1 MSVTSLIIAEIPYK
15 AKISLIDKVVQV
27 VGPQSLLFK
36 IEKYKSAHGV
46 DPAKWPEI
54 KVIDGEDILINEFIA
69 KAKKSFSLVYPH
81 EELCHC
87 RMVPTEKVFA
97 VIKENCFTA
106 AEVGRTTL
114 AGTGCGSC
122 RKDTEALIKQL
133 KG

>member
-1 MSVTSLIIAEIPYK
+1 MSSNSLIVAEIPYK
-15 AKISLIDKVVQV
+15 AKISLTGQTVQVIGPKTLLDKV
-27 VGPQSLLFK
+27 
-36 IEKYKSAHGV
+36 EKYKSTYGV
-46 DPAKWPEI
+46 NPTSWPEI

-87 RMVPTEKVFA
+87 RAVSTEKVFA
-97 VIKENCFTA
+97 VIKENCWTT

>member
-1 MSVTSLIIAEIPYK
+1 MSQNSSIIAEVPFK
-15 AKISLIDKVVQV
+15 AKISLVDGIMKVI
-27 VGPQSLLFK
+27 GPQSLLLK
-36 IEKYKSAHGV
+36 IEKHKSTFGL

-54 KVIDGEDILINEFIA
+54 KVLDGEDILINEFIA
-69 KAKKSFSLVYPH
+69 KAKNSFSLVYSH

-87 RMVPTEKVFA
+87 RMIPTEKVFA

>member
-1 MSVTSLIIAEIPYK
+1 MSSTPPIVAEIPYK
-15 AKISLIDKVVQV
+15 AKISLIDQVVQV
-27 VGPQSLLFK
+27 VGPKSLLVK
-36 IEKYKSAHGV
+36 IEKYKSTHGNN
-46 DPAKWPEI
+46 PINWPEI

-87 RMVPTEKVFA
+87 RMVPTEKVFS
-97 VIKENCFTA
+97 VIKENCLTA

>member
-1 MSVTSLIIAEIPYK
+1 MSATSPIVAEIPYK
-15 AKISLIDKVVQV
+15 AKVSLIDQVVQV
-27 VGPQSLLFK
+27 VGPQSLLIK
-36 IEKYKSAHGV
+36 IEKYKSAYGNNPIH
-46 DPAKWPEI
+46 WPEI

-69 KAKKSFSLVYPH
+69 KTKKSFSLVYPH

-87 RMVPTEKVFA
+87 RMVSTEKVFA
-97 VIKENCFTA
+97 VIKEDCFTA

>member
-1 MSVTSLIIAEIPYK
+1 MFTNLPIVAEIPFK
-15 AKISLIDKVVQV
+15 AKISLIDNIVQV
-27 VGPQSLLFK
+27 VGPQSLLNK
-36 IEKYKSAHGV
+36 IKNYKSAHGL
-46 DPAKWPEI
+46 DPTIWPEI

-69 KAKKSFSLVYPH
+69 KTKKSFSLVYPH